1 MFRTSLLRA
10 GLVVVVLLMLTK
22 WLFDVDVD
30 HQLMVKIGNLN
41 AKNPI
46 GYLSVLTAQVYAAM
60 SVLKRDKGVT
70 MGEVV
75 HPKGETMNQVLL
87 LKVIP
92 DKFLIPMRPLWRGS
106 SG

>member
-1 MFRTSLLRA
+1 
-10 GLVVVVLLMLTK
+10 
-22 WLFDVDVD
+22 
-30 HQLMVKIGNLN
+30 
-41 AKNPI
+41 
-46 GYLSVLTAQVYAAM
+46 M

>member
-41 AKNPI
+41 A
-46 GYLSVLTAQVYAAM
+46 
-60 SVLKRDKGVT
+60 
-70 MGEVV
+70 
-75 HPKGETMNQVLL
+75 
-87 LKVIP
+87 
-92 DKFLIPMRPLWRGS
+92 
-106 SG
+106 